1 MTTYHTGNPPG
12 SQDPR
17 DLFDNSSNLDQFMLS
32 PERTYP
38 DRLGVE
44 RLTLSALENAT
55 PDAIAAR
62 DESESARDVS
72 VLARDA
78 AIGAAGPLYATEA
91 EGRAA
96 VADGATFKVLGAGN
110 ISASVFRRVNSGA
123 STLLTTFPAGSID
136 ALSVN
141 SGKAFPLRS
150 AIRDGATSAVSTVA
164 NGALLDIQVSGARA
178 GKIYRIE
185 WIGNGTTELG
195 ASNAYA
201 IYVSEYDE
209 ATYAT
214 GSAASRV
221 NAVWIDDYDFSAS
234 PGSGVITRR
243 IESKRILGIAISV
256 TYDTTKIPGE
266 RLSMSNSTSAG
277 YSWIIDKACYQA
289 SLPLAR
295 SADVNRGKLFP
306 FLNIARDGATSAN
319 LQNLMNAVLDIKVVG
334 ARPGKLYRLEWYGNG
349 TTAFGAPRYD
359 MMFAEYAKAN
369 YGTSSATGR
378 VDAVALADNPIL
390 TAPSGIVTI
399 RVDSPRINGLSFFVT
414 YDSSLLTTG
423 NSIVLNNSTSAGYSW
438 VIDESCYIGNAQGAA
453 SPPVEF
459 NYSAAGVLTVSFA
472 STTECYRFTFGPNG
486 ANSLPNFI
494 AISMAPGTDL
504 ANAVWTQLSAAATD
518 WLPPLILD
526 SVVSGAPAERSEF
539 TGGNHLVD
547 GLQTATNR
555 IYLVF
560 ADDKPVSK
568 GVSGSCRRLR
578 IVVVND
584 LMAGNTVSL
593 SRYAARQAFSLT
605 VTAGH
610 VAVDSDVRALERVKF
625 KRDYGLQCVTGGFQG
640 TQLVLGGS
648 NTARAPFDSTKDSG
662 AKSAYPDAWALVL
675 QSSNGQLGMWL
686 DKGYAA
692 GSGTLV
698 DDARTLARGGGAS
711 NTKWYLCVIDKMVAG
726 PEYAAGEGYK
736 YRGGYSFGSAITL
749 PAGFDS
755 VMPTQRASHTTQ
767 TYALA
772 DGSSVSI

>member
-1 MTTYHTGNPPG
+1 MTTFDTGNPLG
-12 SQDPR
+12 SPDPR
-17 DLFDNSSNLDQFMLS
+17 DLFDNAQNTDDAVNGEGKTWVDRFG
-32 PERTYP
+32 RT
-38 DRLGVE
+38 RVSMKGVE
-44 RLTLSALENAT
+44 EAV

-62 DESESARDVS
+62 DESESARDAS

-110 ISASVFRRVNSGA
+110 ISASVFRRVNSA
-123 STLLTTFPAGSID
+123 TSTLLTTFPAGSID

-141 SGKAFPLRS
+141 SGKSFPLRS

-164 NGALLDIQVSGARA
+164 NDALLDIQLSGARA

-185 WIGNGTTELG
+185 WMGNGTTALG

-214 GSAASRV
+214 GSAASKV
-221 NAVWIDDYDFSAS
+221 DILATNDYDFSAS
-234 PGSGVITRR
+234 PGTGVITRR
-243 IESKRILGIAISV
+243 IESKRIPGIAISV
-256 TYDTTKIPGE
+256 TYDTTKITGD
-266 RLSMSNSTSAG
+266 RLSLNNSTLAG
-277 YSWIIDKACYQA
+277 YSWIIDKACYPA

-306 FLNIARDGATSAN
+306 FLNIARDGTTSAN
-319 LQNLMNAVLDIKVVG
+319 LQNVMNAVIDIKVVG

-359 MMFAEYAKAN
+359 MLFAEYDKAN

-378 VDAVALADNPIL
+378 VDAVTLTDNPTL

-414 YDSSLLTTG
+414 YDASLLTTG
-423 NSIVLNNSTSAGYSW
+423 TPIALNNSAGAGYSW
-438 VIDESCYIGNAQGAA
+438 VIDESCYIGNAQGTA

-494 AISMAPGTDL
+494 AISRAPGTDL
-504 ANAVWTQLSAAATD
+504 ASAVWTQLNTAGTD

-526 SVVSGAPAERSEF
+526 SVVAGAPAERSEF

-560 ADDKPVSK
+560 ADDKPVNK
-568 GVSGSCRRLR
+568 GSSGSCNKLR

-593 SRYAARQAFSLT
+593 GRYAARQAFNLA

-648 NTARAPFDSTKDSG
+648 NTAREPFDSTKTSG
-662 AKSAYPDAWALVL
+662 AKSAYPNAWAVVL

-692 GSGTLV
+692 GSGALV
-698 DDARTLARGGGAS
+698 DDAEALIRGGGAS
-711 NTKWYLCVIDKMVAG
+711 NTKWYLGVVFKMEST
-726 PEYAAGEGYK
+726 PEYAAGEGYR